1 MIKSIFQKSSI
12 KNYEREQYINVKGFQ
27 LRVKAY
33 NILKK
38 HYDTSSLGFEILLRH
53 SQDVTRKAVKIASA
67 MKNVDVDF
75 VAEASMLHD
84 IGVYL
89 THAPDIGCHGDMP
102 YICHGYLGRE
112 ILEKE
117 GLPRHALVSERHT
130 GTGLTKDDIISND
143 LPIPHRD
150 MLPTS
155 IEEIIICYSDKFF
168 SKNPKQFGQEKSYDK
183 VLKEMAKFGA
193 DNAERF
199 RQWHLMLSGEFHA
212 SQV

>member
-1 MIKSIFQKSSI
+1 M
-12 KNYEREQYINVKGFQ
+12 
-27 LRVKAY
+27 RVKAY
-33 NILKK
+33 SILKK
-38 HYDTSSLGFEILLRH
+38 YYDTSSLGFEILLRH
-53 SQDVTRKAVKIASA
+53 SQDVTRKAVKIAAS
-67 MKNVDVDF
+67 MKGVDVDF

-117 GLPRHALVSERHT
+117 GLPNHALVSERHT
-130 GTGLTKDDIISND
+130 GTGLTAHDIISNN

-150 MLPTS
+150 MMPAS

-168 SKNPKQFGQEKSYDK
+168 SKNPKQFGHEKSYDK
-183 VLKEMAKFGA
+183 ILTEMAKFGE
-193 DNAERF
+193 DKAERF
-199 RQWHLMLSGEFHA
+199 RQWHIMLAGEKNA
-212 SQV
+212 PQI